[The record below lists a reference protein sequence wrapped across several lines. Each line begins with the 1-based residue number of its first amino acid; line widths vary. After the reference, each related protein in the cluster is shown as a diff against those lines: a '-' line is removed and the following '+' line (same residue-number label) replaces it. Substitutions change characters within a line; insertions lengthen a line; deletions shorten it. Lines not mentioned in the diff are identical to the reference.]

1 MKTHDINGL
10 TSVMGEQPWFIQPE
24 ALGPWAE
31 MVRASADTEGVQAA
45 AGKKG
50 DAVTGYHLE
59 GSVAVVPIVGV
70 LTKRPIFSMRGER
83 LSTGYDEVR
92 AAVRAAAAA
101 PVAAAVLLDIESPG
115 GQVDGVH
122 EAGEDLA
129 AIAQG
134 KPVYTYANGLMAS
147 AAYWLGSVGRTIAA
161 PATAAVGSIGVVMA
175 HMDFSVM
182 LDRVGIKVTYLHA
195 GAYKVM
201 GNDSEPLSVEARA
214 YFQERLD
221 HLYGL
226 FVTAVMSNRGVTYS
240 KVLPMTDG
248 KVFIGEQAKKIG
260 LIDAVMSRDDFV
272 SKIQEDPQMPSVNK
286 NTAAAP
292 VRAAAF
298 SAPGSRPG
306 GTPATVP
313 NRPAQAGPVPAK
325 GAGSNAA
332 PEVLAVRERILQAA
346 AKVAGPEKAARL
358 RTLVASGVTVEQY
371 NAMAEIVGQ
380 APDGKKWPKL
390 VNAYAAK
397 HDCSKA
403 DAMHAVDLMH
413 PGLRER
419 YLGIDDS
426 SAKAAAAAVHPFTRK
441 LHIYQAEHRC
451 TASEALDA
459 VVEANPAAHDQF
471 LQDMTGYAG
480 KRKAPK
486 PDAEHKFLR
495 LSRAH
500 AEQHGCG
507 ISEAQLAVDK
517 ANPGLREQFLQA
529 CAKR

>member
-10 TSVMGEQPWFIQPE
+10 TNVMGEQPWFIQPE

-31 MVRASADTEGVQAA
+31 MVRASAETEGPRAT
-45 AGKKG
+45 AGKRG
-50 DAVTGYHLE
+50 DPVTGYHLE

-92 AAVRAAAAA
+92 AAVRAAAADLGA
-101 PVAAAVLLDIESPG
+101 SAVLLDIESPG

-161 PATAAVGSIGVVMA
+161 PATANVGSIGVVMA

-201 GNDSEPLSVEARA
+201 GNDSEPLSDKARA

-221 HLYGL
+221 HLYGI
-226 FVTAVMSNRGVTYS
+226 FIDAMMANRGVTQGRA
-240 KVLPMTDG
+240 LAMADG
-248 KVFIGEQAKKIG
+248 KVFIGEQARQRG
-260 LIDAVMSRDDFV
+260 LIDAVMRREDFI
-272 SKIQEDPQMPSVNK
+272 SKIQEDPQMLSVNK
-286 NTAAAP
+286 NTATTP

-306 GTPATVP
+306 GTPATAP

-325 GAGSNAA
+325 GAGSNVA
-332 PEVLAVRERILQAA
+332 PEVLSVRERILQAA
-346 AKVAGPEKAARL
+346 AQVAGPEKTTRL
-358 RTLVASGVTVEQY
+358 RSLVESGITVEQY

-380 APDGKKWPKL
+380 VPDGKKWPKL
-390 VNAYAAK
+390 VDAYVAK
-397 HDCSKA
+397 HGCSQA
-403 DAMHAVDLMH
+403 EAIRAVDVCH

-426 SAKAAAAAVHPFTRK
+426 SAKAAAAAEHPFMRK
-441 LHIYQAEHRC
+441 LHRYQAEHRC
-451 TASEALDA
+451 TTSEALDA
-459 VVEANPAAHDQF
+459 VVAENPAAHAKF
-471 LQDMTGYAG
+471 LQDMTGNAG

-486 PDAEHKFLR
+486 PDTEHKFLR
-495 LSRAH
+495 LSREH
-500 AEQHGCG
+500 AARHECG
-507 ISEAQLAVDK
+507 IAEAQLAVDK
-517 ANPGLREQFLQA
+517 ANPGLRDEFLQA
-529 CAKR
+529 CARR